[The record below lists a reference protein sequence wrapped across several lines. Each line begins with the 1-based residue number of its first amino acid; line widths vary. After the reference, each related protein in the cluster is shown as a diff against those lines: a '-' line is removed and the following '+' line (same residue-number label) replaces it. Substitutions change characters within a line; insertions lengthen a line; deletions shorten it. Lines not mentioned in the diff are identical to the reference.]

1 MPLTGTRFPTPQLL
15 PVSAKDAYEGARTD
29 AAQRSEAENA
39 QPRPCRSP
47 GEAEPRWAAAPVS
60 VVARIA
66 DTAALAATAT
76 DGTKL
81 RLERT

>member
-60 VVARIA
+60 AKGGEGQGR
-66 DTAALAATAT
+66 
-76 DGTKL
+76 DGL
-81 RLERT
+81 GEEGQAGVESQED